1 MSTAPA
7 PDAPDAQRRFGG
19 IARLYGDAGL
29 RRLQAAHMVVIGVG
43 GVGSWAAEALAR
55 SGVGELTLIDLDHV
69 AESNINRQAQA
80 LDSTL
85 GQAKVRALARR
96 LLDINPECRVHEVEE
111 FITAENLAE
120 LLPRHCDMLLDCCDQ
135 VRAKAAVAAH
145 ALRARTPIV
154 VSGAAGG
161 KRLAQHV
168 RIADLADVRGDPLL
182 SKLRYRMRREHEAP
196 RHGPIGLPCVHSDEP
211 QAALLAPEVGVLLD
225 CCDQVRA
232 KAAMAAH
239 ALRVGLPIV
248 LSGAAGGKR
257 LAQHV
262 RVMDL
267 ADVRGD
273 PLLAKLRYR
282 MRREHAAP
290 RHGAI
295 GLPCVCSDEPRAA
308 LLADAVCAAP
318 TDAGA
323 GLNCAGYGSSV
334 MVTASFGMAAA
345 GLAVETLALR
355 RDTSA
360 ASRPRAGARGALC
373 YD

>member
-1 MSTAPA
+1 MDLGSPA
-7 PDAPDAQRRFGG
+7 AQPDPQRRFGG
-19 IARLYGDAGL
+19 IARLYGEAGL
-29 RRLQAAHMVVIGVG
+29 LRLRQSHMMVVGVG
-43 GVGSWAAEALAR
+43 GVGSWAAEALVR
-55 SGVGELTLIDLDHV
+55 SGVGEITLVDLDHV

-80 LDSTL
+80 LESTL
-85 GQAKVRALARR
+85 GEAKVRALARR
-96 LLDINPECRVHEVEE
+96 LHDINPLCTVHEVEE
-111 FITAENLAE
+111 FVTAENLA
-120 LLPRHCDMLLDCCDQ
+120 
-135 VRAKAAVAAH
+135 
-145 ALRARTPIV
+145 
-154 VSGAAGG
+154 
-161 KRLAQHV
+161 
-168 RIADLADVRGDPLL
+168 
-182 SKLRYRMRREHEAP
+182 
-196 RHGPIGLPCVHSDEP
+196 
-211 QAALLAPEVGVLLD
+211 ALLAPDVGVLLD

>member
-1 MSTAPA
+1 MDLSTPSAQ
-7 PDAPDAQRRFGG
+7 PDPQRRFGG
-19 IARLYGDAGL
+19 IARLYGEAGL
-29 RRLQAAHMVVIGVG
+29 QRLQQSHMMVVGVG
-43 GVGSWAAEALAR
+43 GVGSWAAEALVR
-55 SGVGELTLIDLDHV
+55 SGVGEITLVDLDHV

-80 LDSTL
+80 LESTL
-85 GQAKVRALARR
+85 GEAKVRALARR
-96 LLDINPECRVHEVEE
+96 LHDINPLCTVHEVEE
-111 FITAENLAE
+111 FVTAENL
-120 LLPRHCDMLLDCCDQ
+120 D
-135 VRAKAAVAAH
+135 
-145 ALRARTPIV
+145 
-154 VSGAAGG
+154 
-161 KRLAQHV
+161 
-168 RIADLADVRGDPLL
+168 
-182 SKLRYRMRREHEAP
+182 
-196 RHGPIGLPCVHSDEP
+196 
-211 QAALLAPEVGVLLD
+211 ALLAPGVGVLLD

-239 ALRVGLPIV
+239 ALRVGLPVV
-248 LSGAAGGKR
+248 LSGGAGGKR

-318 TDAGA
+318 MDAGA

>member
-1 MSTAPA
+1 MQGADT
-7 PDAPDAQRRFGG
+7 PDPQRRFGG
-19 IARLYGDAGL
+19 IARLYGDAALERL
-29 RRLQAAHMVVIGVG
+29 RGAHMVVVGVG

-85 GQAKVRALARR
+85 GEAKVRALSRR
-96 LLDINPECRVHEVEE
+96 LRDINPDCVVHEVEE
-111 FITAENLAE
+111 FLSAENLAE
-120 LLPRHCDMLLDCCDQ
+120 LLP
-135 VRAKAAVAAH
+135 AH
-145 ALRARTPIV
+145 T
-154 VSGAAGG
+154 
-161 KRLAQHV
+161 
-168 RIADLADVRGDPLL
+168 D
-182 SKLRYRMRREHEAP
+182 
-196 RHGPIGLPCVHSDEP
+196 
-211 QAALLAPEVGVLLD
+211 VLLD

-232 KAAMAAH
+232 KAALAAQ
-239 ALRVGLPIV
+239 ALRSGTPLII
-248 LSGAAGGKR
+248 SGAAGGKR

-282 MRREHAAP
+282 MRREHAAA
-290 RHGAI
+290 RQGLI

-308 LLADAVCAAP
+308 LLQPACAAP
-318 TDAGA
+318 EDPGS

-334 MVTASFGMAAA
+334 MVTASFGMVAA
-345 GLAVETLALR
+345 GFAVEAVALR
-355 RDTSA
+355 RERDA
-360 ASRPRAGARGALC
+360 PARKPSGRHDALC

>member
-1 MSTAPA
+1 MDMGTPCAQ
-7 PDAPDAQRRFGG
+7 PDPQRRFGG
-19 IARLYGDAGL
+19 IARLYGEDGL
-29 RRLQAAHMVVIGVG
+29 QRLQQAHIVVVGVG

-55 SGVGELTLIDLDHV
+55 SGVGELTLVDLDHV

-85 GQAKVRALARR
+85 GEAKVRALARR
-96 LLDINPECRVHEVEE
+96 LHDINPLCTVHEVEE
-111 FITAENLAE
+111 FVTAENLAE
-120 LLPRHCDMLLDCCDQ
+120 LLPQGMQL
-135 VRAKAAVAAH
+135 
-145 ALRARTPIV
+145 
-154 VSGAAGG
+154 
-161 KRLAQHV
+161 
-168 RIADLADVRGDPLL
+168 
-182 SKLRYRMRREHEAP
+182 
-196 RHGPIGLPCVHSDEP
+196 
-211 QAALLAPEVGVLLD
+211 LLD

-308 LLADAVCAAP
+308 LLADAVCAVPA
-318 TDAGA
+318 DAGA

-334 MVTASFGMAAA
+334 MVIASFGMAAA
-345 GLAVETLALR
+345 GWAVETVALR
-355 RDTSA
+355 REGA
-360 ASRPRAGARGALC
+360 ATGKRDARARGALC

>member
-80 LDSTL
+80 LGSTL
-85 GQAKVRALARR
+85 GQAKVRALAQR

-111 FITAENLAE
+111 FITAENLAG
-120 LLPRHCDMLLDCCDQ
+120 LLPRHCDALLDCCDQ

-145 ALRARTPIV
+145 ALRTRTPIV

-211 QAALLAPEVGVLLD
+211 QAALL
-225 CCDQVRA
+225 Q
-232 KAAMAAH
+232 
-239 ALRVGLPIV
+239 
-248 LSGAAGGKR
+248 GAA
-257 LAQHV
+257 
-262 RVMDL
+262 
-267 ADVRGD
+267 
-273 PLLAKLRYR
+273 
-282 MRREHAAP
+282 
-290 RHGAI
+290 
-295 GLPCVCSDEPRAA
+295 
-308 LLADAVCAAP
+308 CAAP
-318 TDAGA
+318 ADAGA

-334 MVTASFGMAAA
+334 MVTATFGMAAA
-345 GLAVETLALR
+345 GAAVEAVALR
-355 RDTSA
+355 REHNTD
-360 ASRPRAGARGALC
+360 RPAVATRRDALC

>member
-1 MSTAPA
+1 VSVQG
-7 PDAPDAQRRFGG
+7 PDAPDPQRRFGG
-19 IARLYGDAGL
+19 IARLYGQAALERL
-29 RRLQAAHMVVIGVG
+29 RGAHMVVVGVG

-80 LDSTL
+80 LGSTL
-85 GQAKVRALARR
+85 GEAKVRALSRR
-96 LLDINPECRVHEVEE
+96 LHDINPDCVVHEVEE
-111 FITAENLAE
+111 FLDAENLAE
-120 LLPRHCDMLLDCCDQ
+120 LLPA
-135 VRAKAAVAAH
+135 RA
-145 ALRARTPIV
+145 
-154 VSGAAGG
+154 
-161 KRLAQHV
+161 
-168 RIADLADVRGDPLL
+168 D
-182 SKLRYRMRREHEAP
+182 
-196 RHGPIGLPCVHSDEP
+196 
-211 QAALLAPEVGVLLD
+211 VLLD

-232 KAAMAAH
+232 KAAMAAQ
-239 ALRVGLPIV
+239 ALRSGLPLIV
-248 LSGAAGGKR
+248 SGAAGGKR

-290 RHGAI
+290 RQGLI

-308 LLADAVCAAP
+308 LLQQACAVP
-318 TDAGA
+318 DDPGA

-345 GLAVETLALR
+345 GFAVEAVALR
-355 RDTSA
+355 REA
-360 ASRPRAGARGALC
+360 GQPARRASGRQDALC

>member
-211 QAALLAPEVGVLLD
+211 QAALL
-225 CCDQVRA
+225 Q
-232 KAAMAAH
+232 
-239 ALRVGLPIV
+239 
-248 LSGAAGGKR
+248 GAA
-257 LAQHV
+257 
-262 RVMDL
+262 
-267 ADVRGD
+267 
-273 PLLAKLRYR
+273 
-282 MRREHAAP
+282 
-290 RHGAI
+290 
-295 GLPCVCSDEPRAA
+295 
-308 LLADAVCAAP
+308 CAAP
-318 TDAGA
+318 ADAGA

-334 MVTASFGMAAA
+334 MVTATFGMAAA
-345 GLAVETLALR
+345 GAAVDAVALR
-355 RDTSA
+355 RERNTDSPAVAT
-360 ASRPRAGARGALC
+360 RRDALC

>member
-1 MSTAPA
+1 MSVQEAER
-7 PDAPDAQRRFGG
+7 PDPRRRFGG
-19 IARLYGDAGL
+19 IARLYGDAALERL
-29 RRLQAAHMVVIGVG
+29 RGAHMVVIGVG

-80 LDSTL
+80 LGSTL
-85 GQAKVRALARR
+85 GEAKVRALARR
-96 LLDINPECRVHEVEE
+96 LHDINPECVVHEVEE
-111 FITAENLAE
+111 FLDADNL
-120 LLPRHCDMLLDCCDQ
+120 
-135 VRAKAAVAAH
+135 
-145 ALRARTPIV
+145 
-154 VSGAAGG
+154 
-161 KRLAQHV
+161 
-168 RIADLADVRGDPLL
+168 
-182 SKLRYRMRREHEAP
+182 
-196 RHGPIGLPCVHSDEP
+196 
-211 QAALLAPEVGVLLD
+211 AALLPAKPDVLLD

-239 ALRVGLPIV
+239 ALRAGLPLIV
-248 LSGAAGGKR
+248 SGAAGGKR

-282 MRREHAAP
+282 MRREHAAARQGP
-290 RHGAI
+290 I
-295 GLPCVCSDEPRAA
+295 GLSCVCSDEPRAA
-308 LLADAVCAAP
+308 LLQQDCAVP
-318 TDAGA
+318 DDPGA

-345 GLAVETLALR
+345 GFAVESVALR
-355 RDTSA
+355 RAHNKDTRG
-360 ASRPRAGARGALC
+360 ASGKLDALC